1 MSTRTREQIK
11 KDYDEVQD
19 KIILLSTD
27 LKNLRNEL
35 EELMKDVE
43 SDFIGRLDKKII
55 LFNKLEKFNEQLDEL
70 GLKKLILI
78 EEYNLYQ
85 Q

>member
-43 SDFIGRLDKKII
+43 SDFIGRLDKKIT
-55 LFNKLEKFNEQLDEL
+55 LYNKLEKFNEQLDEL

>member
-55 LFNKLEKFNEQLDEL
+55 LYNKLEKFNEQLDEL